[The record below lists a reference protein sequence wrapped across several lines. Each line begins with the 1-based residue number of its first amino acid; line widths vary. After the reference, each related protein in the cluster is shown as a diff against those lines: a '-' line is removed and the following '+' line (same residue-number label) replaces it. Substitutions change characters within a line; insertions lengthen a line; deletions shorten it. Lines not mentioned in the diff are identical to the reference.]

1 MNQPPRPTELQGQS
15 APHPPIMPPAHHGNT
30 EPAPR
35 QSAPRQPAPHRTQQ
49 PRQQPR
55 PQQQQQ
61 RKQRRRG
68 KLNWTLLW
76 VFAPLVVGLVASL
89 VWAPLDSGKV
99 LTVATQLAWVPF
111 ILGLVATALL
121 LTGWWA
127 VSWLRRG
134 EVRAVR
140 KEREEQTQR
149 RHRLMARLDHELKN
163 PIQGIRAALA
173 DEPSQRQ
180 LDSIG
185 VQAQRLSSLLSD
197 LRKISEVEH
206 AELEMTSV
214 DLTELVEEAVQTVM
228 EVPGA
233 RERHIEVAL
242 PRAPRPLPRIQGDSD
257 LLFLAISN
265 VLSNAVKYSE
275 PGARIE
281 IHGREADGSVYID
294 CADTGRGIAPDE
306 LETVWEELGRSRE
319 VRGTEGSGLGLPM
332 VRAIIERH
340 GGSTG
345 LESWHGQGSK
355 VTLRLPVG

>member
-1 MNQPPRPTELQGQS
+1 MNQPAYPPAPESPS
-15 APHPPIMPPAHHGNT
+15 APKAVQ
-30 EPAPR
+30 R
-35 QSAPRQPAPHRTQQ
+35 QRSRPSSPDSQPA
-49 PRQQPR
+49 
-55 PQQQQQ
+55 
-61 RKQRRRG
+61 QRRRG
-68 KLNWTLLW
+68 KLNWTLVV
-76 VFAPLVVGLVASL
+76 VFAPVLVGLVASL
-89 VWAPLDSGKV
+89 IWASVDSKKV
-99 LTVATQLAWVPF
+99 LTVATTLAWVPL
-111 ILGLVATALL
+111 ILGVTVTVVFLIGWLAVA
-121 LTGWWA
+121 
-127 VSWLRRG
+127 WLRRS

-140 KEREEQTQR
+140 REREEQTQR
-149 RHRLMARLDHELKN
+149 RQRLMARLDHELKN

-180 LDSIG
+180 LDNIG
-185 VQAQRLSSLLSD
+185 AQAQRLSSLLSD

-206 AELEMTSV
+206 AELELSSV
-214 DLTELVEEAVQTVM
+214 DLTELVEEAVQTVL
-228 EVPGA
+228 EIPGA

-265 VLSNAVKYSE
+265 VLSNAVKYSD

-281 IHGREADGSVYID
+281 MHGREADGSVYID
-294 CADTGRGIAPDE
+294 CADTGRGIAADE

-340 GGSTG
+340 GGSTS

-355 VTLRLPVG
+355 VTLRLPVA

>member
-1 MNQPPRPTELQGQS
+1 MNRPEYPPAPESPS
-15 APHPPIMPPAHHGNT
+15 APKAVQ
-30 EPAPR
+30 R
-35 QSAPRQPAPHRTQQ
+35 QRSRRSSPDSQPA
-49 PRQQPR
+49 
-55 PQQQQQ
+55 
-61 RKQRRRG
+61 QRRRG
-68 KLNWTLLW
+68 KFNWTLVV
-76 VFAPLVVGLVASL
+76 VFAPVLVGLVASL
-89 VWAPLDSGKV
+89 IWASVDSKKV
-99 LTVATQLAWVPF
+99 LTVATTLAWVPL
-111 ILGLVATALL
+111 ILGVTVTVVFLIGWLAVA
-121 LTGWWA
+121 
-127 VSWLRRG
+127 WLRRS

-140 KEREEQTQR
+140 REREEQTQR
-149 RHRLMARLDHELKN
+149 RQRLMARLDHELKN

-180 LDSIG
+180 LDNIG
-185 VQAQRLSSLLSD
+185 AQAQRLSSLLSD

-206 AELEMTSV
+206 AELELSSV
-214 DLTELVEEAVQTVM
+214 DLTELVEEAVQTVL
-228 EVPGA
+228 EIPGA

-265 VLSNAVKYSE
+265 VLSNAVKYSD

-281 IHGREADGSVYID
+281 MHGREADGSVYID
-294 CADTGRGIAPDE
+294 CADTGRGIAADE

-340 GGSTG
+340 GGSTS

-355 VTLRLPVG
+355 VTLRLPVA

>member
-35 QSAPRQPAPHRTQQ
+35 QSAPRQPAPHRA
-49 PRQQPR
+49 QQPR
-55 PQQQQQ
+55 PQQQQ

-68 KLNWTLLW
+68 KLNWMLLW

-149 RHRLMARLDHELKN
+149 RQRLMARLDHELKN

>member
-1 MNQPPRPTELQGQS
+1 MNRPEYPPAPESPS
-15 APHPPIMPPAHHGNT
+15 APKAVQ
-30 EPAPR
+30 R
-35 QSAPRQPAPHRTQQ
+35 QRSGRSSPDSQPA
-49 PRQQPR
+49 
-55 PQQQQQ
+55 
-61 RKQRRRG
+61 QRRRG
-68 KLNWTLLW
+68 KLNWTLVV
-76 VFAPLVVGLVASL
+76 VFAPVLVGLVASL
-89 VWAPLDSGKV
+89 IWASVDSKKV
-99 LTVATQLAWVPF
+99 LTVATTLAWVPL
-111 ILGLVATALL
+111 ILGVTVTVVFLIGWLAVA
-121 LTGWWA
+121 
-127 VSWLRRG
+127 WLRRS

-140 KEREEQTQR
+140 REREEQTQR
-149 RHRLMARLDHELKN
+149 RQRLMARLDHELKN

-180 LDSIG
+180 LDNIG
-185 VQAQRLSSLLSD
+185 AQAQRLSSLLSD

-206 AELEMTSV
+206 AELELSSV
-214 DLTELVEEAVQTVM
+214 DLTELVEEAVQTVL
-228 EVPGA
+228 EIPGA

-265 VLSNAVKYSE
+265 VLSNAVKYSD

-281 IHGREADGSVYID
+281 MHGREADGSVYID
-294 CADTGRGIAPDE
+294 CADTGRGIAADE

-340 GGSTG
+340 GGSTS

-355 VTLRLPVG
+355 VTLRLPVA

>member
-1 MNQPPRPTELQGQS
+1 MNRPEYPPAPESPS
-15 APHPPIMPPAHHGNT
+15 APKAVQCQRSGRSSPD
-30 EPAPR
+30 
-35 QSAPRQPAPHRTQQ
+35 SQPA
-49 PRQQPR
+49 
-55 PQQQQQ
+55 
-61 RKQRRRG
+61 QRRRG
-68 KLNWTLLW
+68 KFNWTLVV
-76 VFAPLVVGLVASL
+76 VFAPVLVGLVASL
-89 VWAPLDSGKV
+89 IWASVDSKKV
-99 LTVATQLAWVPF
+99 LTVATTLAWVPL
-111 ILGLVATALL
+111 ILGVTVTVVFLIGWLAVA
-121 LTGWWA
+121 
-127 VSWLRRG
+127 WLRRS

-140 KEREEQTQR
+140 REREEQTQR
-149 RHRLMARLDHELKN
+149 RQRLMARLDHELKN

-180 LDSIG
+180 LDNIG
-185 VQAQRLSSLLSD
+185 AQAQRLSSLLSD

-206 AELEMTSV
+206 AELELSSV
-214 DLTELVEEAVQTVM
+214 DLTELVEEAVQTVL
-228 EVPGA
+228 EIPGA

-265 VLSNAVKYSE
+265 VLSNAVKYSD

-281 IHGREADGSVYID
+281 MHGREADGSVYID
-294 CADTGRGIAPDE
+294 CADTGRGIAADE

-340 GGSTG
+340 GGSTS

-355 VTLRLPVG
+355 VTLRLPVA

>member
-1 MNQPPRPTELQGQS
+1 MNRPEYPPAPESPS
-15 APHPPIMPPAHHGNT
+15 APKAVQ
-30 EPAPR
+30 R
-35 QSAPRQPAPHRTQQ
+35 QRSRRSSPDSQPAQH
-49 PRQQPR
+49 
-55 PQQQQQ
+55 
-61 RKQRRRG
+61 RRG
-68 KLNWTLLW
+68 KFNWTLVV
-76 VFAPLVVGLVASL
+76 VFAPVLVGLVASL
-89 VWAPLDSGKV
+89 IWASVDSKKV
-99 LTVATQLAWVPF
+99 LTVATTLAWVPL
-111 ILGLVATALL
+111 ILGVTVTVVFLIGWLAVA
-121 LTGWWA
+121 
-127 VSWLRRG
+127 WLRRS

-140 KEREEQTQR
+140 REREEQTQR
-149 RHRLMARLDHELKN
+149 RQRLMARLDHELKN

-180 LDSIG
+180 LDNIG
-185 VQAQRLSSLLSD
+185 AQAQRLSSLLSD

-206 AELEMTSV
+206 AELELSSV
-214 DLTELVEEAVQTVM
+214 DLTELVEEAVQTVL
-228 EVPGA
+228 EIPGA

-265 VLSNAVKYSE
+265 VLSNAVKYSD

-281 IHGREADGSVYID
+281 MHGREADGSVYID
-294 CADTGRGIAPDE
+294 CADTGRGIAADE

-340 GGSTG
+340 GGSTS

-355 VTLRLPVG
+355 VTLRLPVA

>member
-1 MNQPPRPTELQGQS
+1 MNRPEY
-15 APHPPIMPPAHHGNT
+15 PPAP
-30 EPAPR
+30 EYP
-35 QSAPRQPAPHRTQQ
+35 SARKAAQRRRSGPSSPDSQPA
-49 PRQQPR
+49 
-55 PQQQQQ
+55 Q
-61 RKQRRRG
+61 RSRG
-68 KLNWTLLW
+68 KLNWTLVV
-76 VFAPLVVGLVASL
+76 VFAPVLVGLVASL
-89 VWAPLDSGKV
+89 IWASLDSKKV
-99 LTVATQLAWVPF
+99 LTVATTLAWVPL
-111 ILGLVATALL
+111 ILGVIVTVVFLIGWLAL
-121 LTGWWA
+121 T
-127 VSWLRRG
+127 WLRRS

-140 KEREEQTQR
+140 REREEQTQR
-149 RHRLMARLDHELKN
+149 RQRLMARLDHELKN

-180 LDSIG
+180 LDNIG
-185 VQAQRLSSLLSD
+185 AQAQRLSSLLSD

-206 AELEMTSV
+206 AELELSSV

-228 EVPGA
+228 EIPGA

-265 VLSNAVKYSE
+265 VLSNAVKYSD

-281 IHGREADGSVYID
+281 MHGREADGSVYID
-294 CADTGRGIAPDE
+294 CADTGRGIAADE

-340 GGSTG
+340 GGSTS

-355 VTLRLPVG
+355 VTLRLPVA

>member
-1 MNQPPRPTELQGQS
+1 MNQPAYPPAPEYPS
-15 APHPPIMPPAHHGNT
+15 APKAVQ
-30 EPAPR
+30 R
-35 QSAPRQPAPHRTQQ
+35 QRSRPSSPDSQPA
-49 PRQQPR
+49 
-55 PQQQQQ
+55 
-61 RKQRRRG
+61 QRRRG
-68 KLNWTLLW
+68 KLNWMLVV
-76 VFAPLVVGLVASL
+76 VFAPVLVGLVASL
-89 VWAPLDSGKV
+89 IWASADSKKV
-99 LTVATQLAWVPF
+99 LTVATTLAWVPL
-111 ILGLVATALL
+111 ILGVTVTVVFLI
-121 LTGWWA
+121 GWLA
-127 VSWLRRG
+127 VTWLRRS

-140 KEREEQTQR
+140 REREEQTQR
-149 RHRLMARLDHELKN
+149 RQRLMARLDHELKN

-180 LDSIG
+180 LDNIG
-185 VQAQRLSSLLSD
+185 AQAQRLSSLLSD

-206 AELEMTSV
+206 AELELSSV
-214 DLTELVEEAVQTVM
+214 DLTELVEEAVQTVL

-265 VLSNAVKYSE
+265 VLSNAVKYSD

-281 IHGREADGSVYID
+281 MHGREADGSVYID
-294 CADTGRGIAPDE
+294 CADTGRGIAADE

-340 GGSTG
+340 GGSTS

-355 VTLRLPVG
+355 VTLRLPVA

>member
-1 MNQPPRPTELQGQS
+1 MNQSAYPPAPESPS
-15 APHPPIMPPAHHGNT
+15 APKAVQ
-30 EPAPR
+30 R
-35 QSAPRQPAPHRTQQ
+35 QRSRPSSPDSQPA
-49 PRQQPR
+49 
-55 PQQQQQ
+55 
-61 RKQRRRG
+61 QRRRG
-68 KLNWTLLW
+68 KFNWTLVV
-76 VFAPLVVGLVASL
+76 VFAPVLVGLVASL
-89 VWAPLDSGKV
+89 IWASVDSKKV
-99 LTVATQLAWVPF
+99 LTVATTLAWVPL
-111 ILGLVATALL
+111 ILGVTVTVVFLIGWLALI
-121 LTGWWA
+121 
-127 VSWLRRG
+127 WLRRS

-140 KEREEQTQR
+140 REREEQTQR
-149 RHRLMARLDHELKN
+149 RQRLMARLDHELKN

-180 LDSIG
+180 LDNIG
-185 VQAQRLSSLLSD
+185 AQAQRLSSLLSD

-206 AELEMTSV
+206 AELELSSV
-214 DLTELVEEAVQTVM
+214 DLTDLVEEAVQTVL
-228 EVPGA
+228 EIPGA

-265 VLSNAVKYSE
+265 VLSNAVKYSD

-281 IHGREADGSVYID
+281 MHGREADGSVYID
-294 CADTGRGIAPDE
+294 CADTGRGIAADE

-340 GGSTG
+340 GGSTS

-355 VTLRLPVG
+355 VTLRLPVA